1 MFMTVKH
8 RIAAVLILI
17 ALAIILI
24 PMWVQDSSHLKIKL
38 WSLPKEPAVPAVP
51 AVQAITSL
59 PEIKIINNTAQLQ
72 QEIQKFNLKKQE

>member
-1 MFMTVKH
+1 MTVKH

-38 WSLPKEPAVPAVP
+38 WSLPKEPAVPAV
-51 AVQAITSL
+51 QAITSL